1 MKHIFIYIALL
12 SAALCS
18 CKNTKAIDT
27 ADTMTQ
33 PTGPT
38 FSADSAYAYCK
49 AQCDFG
55 PRLMN
60 TKAHDDCR
68 DWIAQEFRRHGCTV
82 TLQPCHLTAFD
93 GTTLNATNIIARYT
107 PKHLNDSTAERMLL
121 CAHYDTRSWA
131 DNDPDEKN
139 HKEPVMG
146 ANDGASGVA
155 VMLEVARLVSQADS
169 ANVGIDFICF
179 DAEDYGTPQWYEGS
193 SVTDETWA
201 LGSAHWAQQYA
212 AGQTEQN
219 NLKYGILLDMVGGI
233 GAKFYYEGFSLEYAK
248 PLVQKVWAAATAAG
262 YGSYFVCSQGGYITD
277 DHVSVNTVA
286 QIPCVD
292 IIGHYP
298 DCPQSNFGPTW
309 HTVNDTMENI
319 SKETLQAAGQTVIQM
334 LYGWQ

>member
-1 MKHIFIYIALL
+1 
-12 SAALCS
+12 
-18 CKNTKAIDT
+18 
-27 ADTMTQ
+27 MTQ
-33 PTGPT
+33 PAGPT

-82 TLQPCHLTAFD
+82 TLQPCRLTAFD

-155 VMLEVARLVSQADS
+155 VMLEVARLISQADS
-169 ANVGIDFICF
+169 ANVGIDFIPKAPA
-179 DAEDYGTPQWYEGS
+179 DISWDPGEMNIRRGAAELTGRFC
-193 SVTDETWA
+193 V
-201 LGSAHWAQQYA
+201 
-212 AGQTEQN
+212 
-219 NLKYGILLDMVGGI
+219 I
-233 GAKFYYEGFSLEYAK
+233 GAKLNEQAL
-248 PLVQKVWAAATAAG
+248 
-262 YGSYFVCSQGGYITD
+262 
-277 DHVSVNTVA
+277 
-286 QIPCVD
+286 
-292 IIGHYP
+292 
-298 DCPQSNFGPTW
+298 
-309 HTVNDTMENI
+309 
-319 SKETLQAAGQTVIQM
+319 KELFRLG
-334 LYGWQ
+334 